1 MKKMIFSAVLALC
14 FIGAEA
20 QETLRLSLQECREMA
35 LEASE
40 DLQKADN
47 ERLKAEYDKA
57 IAMAANLPN
66 FSATGL
72 GEYMTDM
79 DMMGM
84 TLQMHGMYMAG
95 ITLAQPVYVGGKIRA
110 ANKLA
115 KIGEEAA
122 EETLRST
129 RSDVISDADNAYWSY
144 ISVLSKIKMLESIK
158 EQMDTLFS
166 QVGTSLEAGMSTRS
180 DLLRVEAN
188 RSDIEYQIQKA
199 LNGANLCRL
208 SLCNVIGAD
217 FDTLIEPTDTVITP
231 TLIEYLEVGTT
242 TTRPELRLL
251 DMQLEAAKYQ
261 VRSTRADFLPQLA
274 LSLGYVYYGNMKMIT
289 GKGTAEEYSMNMEDG
304 IGMAMLSLSVPIFHW
319 GEGRKT
325 VKKAKLDVHNA
336 ELDLQKTRRLLNIE
350 EQQALQ
356 NLQDGRRLV
365 QVAELSYAQ
374 AEESYRIE
382 NERYLGGMGT
392 LTDFLDAQGTLMQ
405 AESNLIEAQTQMKI
419 YETEYLRVTDRL

>member
-1 MKKMIFSAVLALC
+1 MKKTIISLVFALC
-14 FIGAEA
+14 FVCMQA
-20 QETLRLSLQECREMA
+20 QEALKLSLQECREMA

-57 IAMAANLPN
+57 IAETAYLPDI
-66 FSATGL
+66 SATGL

-79 DMMGM
+79 ESMGM
-84 TLQMHGMYMAG
+84 VFRMRGMYMAG
-95 ITLAQPVYVGGKIRA
+95 ITLAEPIYVGGKIRA
-110 ANKLA
+110 GNKLA

-129 RSDVISDADNAYWSY
+129 RAEVIADADNAYWTY
-144 ISVLSKIKMLESIK
+144 ISVLSKIKMLESIM

-180 DLLRVEAN
+180 ELLRVEAN
-188 RSDIEYQIQKA
+188 RSDIAYQIQKA
-199 LNGANLCRL
+199 LSGANLCRL
-208 SLCNVIGAD
+208 SLCNVIGCD

-242 TTRPELRLL
+242 TSRPELRLL
-251 DMQLEAAKYQ
+251 DMQLEAAKQQ

-274 LSLGYVYYGNMKMIT
+274 LSVGYVYYGNMKMIT
-289 GKGTAEEYSMNMEDG
+289 GKGTAEEYTMNMEDG
-304 IGMAMLSLSVPIFHW
+304 MGMAMLSLSVPIFHW

-336 ELDLQKTRRLLNIE
+336 ELDLQKNRRLLNIE

-356 NLQDGRRLV
+356 NLKDGRQLV
-365 QVAELSYAQ
+365 QVADLGYQQ

-392 LTDFLDAQGTLMQ
+392 LTDLLDAQGQLMQ

>member
-1 MKKMIFSAVLALC
+1 MRKAIISLSLALC
-14 FIGAEA
+14 FFGAQA
-20 QETLRLSLQECREMA
+20 QETLRLSLQECRKMA

-57 IAMAANLPN
+57 IALAANLPD

-79 DMMGM
+79 ESMGM
-84 TLQMHGMYMAG
+84 VMRMRGMYMAG
-95 ITLAQPVYVGGKIRA
+95 VTLAQPIYVGGKIRA

-129 RSDVISDADNAYWSY
+129 RAEVIADADNAYWSY
-144 ISVLSKIKMLESIK
+144 ISVLSKIRMLESIM

-180 DLLRVEAN
+180 ELLRVEAN
-188 RSDIEYQIQKA
+188 RSEIAYQIQKA
-199 LNGANLCRL
+199 QSGANLCRL
-208 SLCNVIGAD
+208 SLCNVIGCD
-217 FDTLIEPTDTVITP
+217 FDTLIEPTDTEITP
-231 TLIEYLEVGTT
+231 TLIEYLEVGTNT
-242 TTRPELRLL
+242 SRPELRLL
-251 DMQLEAAKYQ
+251 DMQLEAAKQQ

-274 LSLGYVYYGNMKMIT
+274 LSVGYVYYGNMKMIT
-289 GKGTAEEYSMNMEDG
+289 GKGTAEEYTMNMEDG
-304 IGMAMLSLSVPIFHW
+304 MGMAMLSLSVPIFHW

-336 ELDLQKTRRLLNIE
+336 ELDLQKNRRLLNIE

-356 NLQDGRRLV
+356 NLRDSRQLV
-365 QVAELSYAQ
+365 QVADLGYQQ

-392 LTDFLDAQGTLMQ
+392 LTDLLDAQGQLMQ